1 MEQVQ
6 ESYKQAK
13 DQHERMK
20 KNLIK
25 AKNLFKDALS
35 VKLVY
40 EKVIAQ
46 LI

>member
-1 MEQVQ
+1 
-6 ESYKQAK
+6 
-13 DQHERMK
+13 MK

-25 AKNLFKDALS
+25 AKSLFKDALS

-46 LI
+46 LIQDPYTCAATH